1 MIVVSKQIKT
11 QTELLTLTS
20 TSKAEGKTDLTKF
33 IINRGTKVMEEVIA
47 TAWKM
52 EEASEVLKRSK
63 LFRVEILEKVLDN
76 PCDKHCNRQ
85 WLQCAKQLLTWNV
98 STFP

>member
-1 MIVVSKQIKT
+1 M
-11 QTELLTLTS
+11 
-20 TSKAEGKTDLTKF
+20 DLAKF
-33 IINRGTKVMEEVIA
+33 IINRGMEEVIA

-63 LFRVEILEKVLDN
+63 LFKVEILEKVLDN
-76 PCDKHCNRQ
+76 PCNKHCNRQ
-85 WLQCAKQLLTWNV
+85 WLQCAKQLLTWNNV